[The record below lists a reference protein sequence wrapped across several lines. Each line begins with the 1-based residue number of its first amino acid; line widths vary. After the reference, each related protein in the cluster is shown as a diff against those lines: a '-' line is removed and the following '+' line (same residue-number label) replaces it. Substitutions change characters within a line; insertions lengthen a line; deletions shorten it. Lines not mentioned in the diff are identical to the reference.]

1 MMRPAGM
8 DKNKHSV
15 QSIVAPKRSLKKLI
29 ADKFFS
35 IARHTS
41 NSAKLAAKFRDVID
55 KSIKY

>member
-8 DKNKHSV
+8 DKNKHSA
-15 QSIVAPKRSLKKLI
+15 QSIVTPKRSLKKML

>member
-1 MMRPAGM
+1 MMRPSGM
-8 DKNKHSV
+8 DKNEHSA
-15 QSIVAPKRSLKKLI
+15 QSIVAPKRSLKKML

>member
-8 DKNKHSV
+8 DKNKHSA

-41 NSAKLAAKFRDVID
+41 NSAKFAAKFRDVID

>member
-1 MMRPAGM
+1 M